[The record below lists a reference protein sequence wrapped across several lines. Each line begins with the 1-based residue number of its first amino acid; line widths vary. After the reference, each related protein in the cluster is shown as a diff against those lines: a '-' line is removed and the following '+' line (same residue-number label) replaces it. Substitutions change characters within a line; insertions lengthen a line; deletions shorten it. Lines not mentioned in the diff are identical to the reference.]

1 MELINTTCAAASLDV
16 TTIEGVE
23 GKKRARVMAKL
34 TFDVAHDGRLS
45 LVSADPM
52 PLLPAD
58 LETPVGVLP
67 SDASAYGHHGT
78 EVIVNGAAYA
88 PGGQPV
94 PEMNVS
100 LTIGS
105 DVHEAVVTGD
115 RVWVGRG
122 ADATPSDPIPFTRMP
137 LTYERAFGGTSEVWF
152 DEHTAVP
159 LPYVANPRGR
169 GFDPEPM
176 ALATAREWNAPAGFP
191 RFDPARSLPNLE
203 GVHERVARWE
213 DAPRPWCWST
223 RPSDVLGPVLLPE
236 LDADATQAA
245 DPEALQ
251 ALPDEASVALAMRCH
266 PSLVQ
271 TGALAGKPI
280 TLRGMTPD
288 GVMGFYAPAGGV
300 VIDYEID
307 GRHGTQPLRLRR
319 LVILPEERWIA
330 LSYELTFRFAFEVDG
345 QRSARVRI
353 VDR

>member
-1 MELINTTCAAASLDV
+1 
-16 TTIEGVE
+16 
-23 GKKRARVMAKL
+23 
-34 TFDVAHDGRLS
+34 
-45 LVSADPM
+45 M

-58 LETPVGVLP
+58 VETPVGVLP
-67 SDASAYGHHGT
+67 SDATEYAHHGI

-105 DVHEAVVTGD
+105 DVHEAAVTGD
-115 RVWVGRG
+115 RVWARRG

-159 LPYVANPRGR
+159 VPYAANPRGR

-176 ALATAREWNAPAGFP
+176 ALATAREWCAPAGFP
-191 RFDPARSLPNLE
+191 RFDPARPLPNLE
-203 GVHERVARWE
+203 GVHERVVRWE

-223 RPSDVLGPVLLPE
+223 RPSDVLGPVSVPSV
-236 LDADATQAA
+236 DATQPQ
-245 DPEALQ
+245 DPNAIPP
-251 ALPDEASVALAMRCH
+251 LPNEVSIALAMRCH
-266 PSLVQ
+266 PSLLQ
-271 TGALAGKPI
+271 RESLAGKPI

-288 GVMGFYAPAGGV
+288 GVMGFYAPTGGV

-307 GRHGTQPLRLRR
+307 GRRGTQPLRLRR
-319 LVILPEERWIA
+319 VVVLPEERRIA
-330 LSYELTFRFAFEVDG
+330 LTYELVFRFAFGEDG
-345 QRSARVRI
+345 ERSVRVRV